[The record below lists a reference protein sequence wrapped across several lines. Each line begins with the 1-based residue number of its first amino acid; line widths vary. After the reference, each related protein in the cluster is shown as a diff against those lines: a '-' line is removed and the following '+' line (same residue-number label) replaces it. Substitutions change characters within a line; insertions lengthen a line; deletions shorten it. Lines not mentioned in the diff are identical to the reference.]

1 MCALIC
7 LQFSGETFSTIVHD
21 GTLTVK
27 RDGNGVSIDVSVWG
41 TAWMPGRS
49 FAACRKKTAQGL
61 LVHACIHS
69 ARQLNF
75 SNDWSNSAVASA
87 DTALLGRYTTPEQ
100 LQVAAAAVG
109 NCHSAAQRRN
119 CHSSEPTAAA
129 CARPSLPTFL
139 PSCACPQV
147 AGNAVAWVPSAHG
160 GPFKRVDM
168 RSFQVATTDL
178 MGSYYVTLPKGEAR
192 GNSMLA
198 GSLLPYSGC
207 CAGGV
212 FMYVTFVGRECA
224 HSCMLPAGSE
234 SLLLSTGWSGCQH

>member
-87 DTALLGRYTTPEQ
+87 DTALCWVATPHQSNFKLPPRQ
-100 LQVAAAAVG
+100 LATATV
-109 NCHSAAQRRN
+109 QRKDA
-119 CHSSEPTAAA
+119 TATVPNLLLL
-129 CARPSLPTFL
+129 RVRVPFFQ
-139 PSCACPQV
+139 PSCLPVHVHRWPAMLWPGCPARMAAPSSASTRAPSRLPPLTSWARTTSHCPRVRPGATACLQEV
-147 AGNAVAWVPSAHG
+147 CYRILVV
-160 GPFKRVDM
+160 V
-168 RSFQVATTDL
+168 Q
-178 MGSYYVTLPKGEAR
+178 
-192 GNSMLA
+192 
-198 GSLLPYSGC
+198 
-207 CAGGV
+207 GV
-212 FMYVTFVGRECA
+212 F
-224 HSCMLPAGSE
+224 SC
-234 SLLLSTGWSGCQH
+234 T